1 MEVAAENPAARTAAS
16 SAGCISGKPAD
27 KEGEQERR
35 LYGDGEG
42 GQAGRQGGRQ
52 AISDSD
58 DGPCSSK
65 ATGSPDASLLNR
77 CCGRAGIVATSSAL
91 PAREPCKTRR
101 TFKNKAVDHTN
112 IQSNTRLPMVA
123 DLLNWI
129 RICSGGWL
137 AISS

>member
-1 MEVAAENPAARTAAS
+1 MGKEDRQ
-16 SAGCISGKPAD
+16 AGR
-27 KEGEQERR
+27 EG
-35 LYGDGEG
+35 
-42 GQAGRQGGRQ
+42 GRQGGN
-52 AISDSD
+52 ISDSD

-101 TFKNKAVDHTN
+101 TFAVDHTN
-112 IQSNTRLPMVA
+112 IKINTRLPMVA